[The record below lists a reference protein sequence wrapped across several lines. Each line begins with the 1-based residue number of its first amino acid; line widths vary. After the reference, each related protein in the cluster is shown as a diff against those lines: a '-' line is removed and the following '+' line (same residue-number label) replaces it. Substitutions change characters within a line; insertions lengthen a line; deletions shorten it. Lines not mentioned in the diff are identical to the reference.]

1 MPVSPRRSA
10 AAADS
15 DDPFDAEL
23 AASPP
28 ARATDRDA
36 APPAGRAAPRRAP
49 KRGAD
54 GRLAQPAAA

>member
-15 DDPFDAEL
+15 DDPFDTEL

-28 ARATDRDA
+28 TRATDRD
-36 APPAGRAAPRRAP
+36 
-49 KRGAD
+49 
-54 GRLAQPAAA
+54 